1 MPAKDKSNNNSN
13 NSHSTLS
20 PSPSPFQ
27 PPALAHRIA
36 LSASG
41 VALRP
46 VLVVAVVA
54 AFLLATRKKSNK
66 NNCHFPPPP
75 SPPLRHAALPST
87 NGLPTRLQLT
97 SHSRSQLNST
107 HLTSLTLGQSPK
119 IPSHPT
125 PILHSQYPLARP
137 AARRMPNA
145 SQTIHKTRHSAVC
158 QLICRR
164 HPLWPRLIPILSSSP
179 HPSPHSRRRVGSL
192 TPPTSASP

>member
-1 MPAKDKSNNNSN
+1 MPAKDKSNNNSH
-13 NSHSTLS
+13 NSHSTL
-20 PSPSPFQ
+20 SPSPFQ

-41 VALRP
+41 VALRR
-46 VLVVAVVA
+46 VLVVVVVA

-66 NNCHFPPPP
+66 NNCHFPPSTITPLTSCRLAQHKRLAH
-75 SPPLRHAALPST
+75 SPPTH
-87 NGLPTRLQLT
+87 LT
-97 SHSRSQLNST
+97 LSHSQLNST

-119 IPSHPT
+119 IPPQPT
-125 PILHSQYPLARP
+125 PILHSQYPLAHP

-164 HPLWPRLIPILSSSP
+164 HPLWPRLISILSSSP
-179 HPSPHSRRRVGSL
+179 HPPHTRPRRVGSL